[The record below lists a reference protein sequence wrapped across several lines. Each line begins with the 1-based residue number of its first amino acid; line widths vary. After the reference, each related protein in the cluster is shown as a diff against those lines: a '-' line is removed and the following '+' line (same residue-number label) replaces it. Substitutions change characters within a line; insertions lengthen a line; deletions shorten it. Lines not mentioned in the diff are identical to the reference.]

1 MRRIAPRRH
10 GPPHRRLT
18 DKLVIPFDQSRSSE
32 RSSPLRKIPSM
43 SASLRL
49 AALLGSTL
57 LTAAPVV
64 AQTTNNAPQAAT
76 RPTDGP
82 QARPWMDRALD
93 ADARTELVLKEMT
106 LDEKLQLTFGYF
118 STKAD
123 WQRTPIK
130 NYEPPKDGLP
140 DSAGYV
146 PGIPRLGIPGQ
157 WQTDAGLGV
166 ATQRSPTPRLRTSLP
181 SGIATAATWNPEVAQ
196 AGGAMIGR
204 EAFLS
209 GFNVQLAGGMNLMR
223 EPRGGRN
230 FEYGGEDPLLAGI
243 ITGHEIKGIQSQHV
257 VSTMKHYAFNGQE
270 TNRFNI
276 DHRIDEAAARQS
288 DLLAFEFAVETG
300 DPGSVMCAYNRV
312 NGFYACENDWLLN
325 RTLKKDWGYKG
336 YVMSDWGATHSTTQA
351 ANAGLDQQSGWAFDR
366 SAYFADALREA
377 VNNGY
382 VPEARATDMARRI
395 LWAMFKNGLFDTPVA
410 GDRATTIDYAAH
422 AAITRTDAEEGI
434 VLLKNSAGLLPLAA
448 TTKSILLIGA
458 HADIGVLS
466 GGGSSQVYPHGGPVN
481 GLAVADEYPGGF
493 PGPKLYHPSSPMKAL
508 QARSRAQITYLDGK
522 NVKATA
528 AAARKADIVI
538 VFGEQWTG
546 ESIDAPNLNLPDN
559 QDALIDAVARANRK
573 TVVVLETGGP
583 LLMPWLGKVG
593 AVLEAWYPGTSGG
606 DAIARVLTGE
616 VNPSGHLPATFPASL
631 TQLPRPVIEGD
642 PKFDR
647 DSHPMGNYNIEG
659 AAVGYKWFDK
669 TGAKPLFPF
678 GYGLSYTGFTLGGLS
693 AQPSGKGVQARFTIT
708 NTGKVRGK
716 GLAQLYVAGAGWE
729 APKRLGGFAK
739 VDLAPGETRTMDV
752 TVDPRLLATFD
763 SQTRGWKIAGGT
775 YQLLLANS
783 ATDIVARTS
792 VQVAGATL
800 DNRGR

>member
-1 MRRIAPRRH
+1 MSA
-10 GPPHRRLT
+10 
-18 DKLVIPFDQSRSSE
+18 
-32 RSSPLRKIPSM
+32 PLRI
-43 SASLRL
+43 
-49 AALLGSTL
+49 AALLGGTL
-57 LTAAPVV
+57 LATAPAL

-82 QARPWMDRALD
+82 QARPWMDRSLD

-123 WQRTPIK
+123 WQRTATK
-130 NYEPPKDGLP
+130 NYEMPKDGLP
-140 DSAGYV
+140 DSAGFI
-146 PGIPRLGIPGQ
+146 PGIPRLGIPNQ
-157 WQTDAGLGV
+157 WQTDAGVGV

-223 EPRGGRN
+223 EPRNGRN

-243 ITGHEIKGIQSQHV
+243 ITGHEIKGIQSQNV

-288 DLLAFEFAVETG
+288 DLLAFEFAIEAG

-366 SAYFADALREA
+366 SPYFADALREA

-422 AAITRTDAEEGI
+422 AAVTRADAEEGI
-434 VLLKNSAGLLPLAA
+434 VLLKNNAGLLPLASTA
-448 TTKSILLIGA
+448 KSILLIGA
-458 HADIGVLS
+458 HADVGVLS

-508 QARSRAQITYLDGK
+508 QARTKAQVTYLDGK
-522 NVKATA
+522 DVKAAA
-528 AAARKADIVI
+528 AAARKADVVI

-559 QDALIDAVARANRK
+559 QDALIDAVARANRR

-583 LLMPWLGKVG
+583 VLMPWLGKVG
-593 AVLEAWYPGTSGG
+593 AVLEAWYSGTSGG
-606 DAIARVLTGE
+606 EAIARVLTGE

-631 TQLPRPVIEGD
+631 AQLPRPVIEGD
-642 PKFDR
+642 PKLDR
-647 DSHPMGNYNIEG
+647 DSHPMSDYNIEG

-678 GYGLSYTGFTLGGLS
+678 GYGLSYTSFTLGGLT
-693 AQPSGKGVQARFTIT
+693 AQPAGKSVQARFTIT
-708 NTGKVRGK
+708 NSGKVRGK
-716 GLAQLYVAGAGWE
+716 GLAQLYVAGNGWE

-739 VDLAPGETRTMDV
+739 VDLAPGETRIIDV
-752 TVDPRLLATFD
+752 TADPRLLATFD

-792 VQVAGATL
+792 VQVAPATL
-800 DNRGR
+800 DNRGK